1 MTERQE
7 EALGWLVTDEA
18 FRTAAAAIIGRLNRA
33 KAKPENMRKNVVG
46 YWDRVR
52 AGEVVHNARGKGKK
66 GESHME
72 EKKWKTQCPVCG
84 KIVDSIDAGILAA
97 GCDDCRKKGK

>member
-1 MTERQE
+1 MFTNRKKGQNMTDRQE

-46 YWDRVR
+46 YWERVR

-66 GESHME
+66 GE
-72 EKKWKTQCPVCG
+72 
-84 KIVDSIDAGILAA
+84 I
-97 GCDDCRKKGK
+97 